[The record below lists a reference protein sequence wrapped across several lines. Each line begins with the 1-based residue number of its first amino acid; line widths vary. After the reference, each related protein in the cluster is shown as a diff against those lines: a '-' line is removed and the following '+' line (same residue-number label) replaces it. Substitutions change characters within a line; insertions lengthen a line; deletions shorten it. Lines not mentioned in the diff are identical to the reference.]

1 MRRTLCFFVLLGCR
15 IDAED
20 VIDLDAVDP
29 DAISTPAPTTEV
41 ADSDE
46 ADDAVEPAADSAVP
60 VVEETGSCDPA
71 AGWVALGFAFPTDA
85 VACGGEQAVRFDA
98 TQGLYVGL
106 VSCGDG
112 FVRMYLSDNIEGPFL
127 PALDL
132 AGHGQD
138 HCELIKPGFSLPNE
152 DDIQSGGCPGCATGV
167 NLPLE
172 GVAGYAR
179 AVLGEQFQPVNPTGA
194 WSWQTSRI
202 DCDVDLSICVP

>member
-1 MRRTLCFFVLLGCR
+1 MRRTLSLLLLLGCR
-15 IDAED
+15 IDAADKIELDLGDPDLLTPPAPD
-20 VIDLDAVDP
+20 VAEADTAAPTDSAEPAVDS
-29 DAISTPAPTTEV
+29 DAPIVEDEPT
-41 ADSDE
+41 
-46 ADDAVEPAADSAVP
+46 
-60 VVEETGSCDPA
+60 CDLTT
-71 AGWVALGFAFPTDA
+71 GWVELGFAFPTDA
-85 VACGGEQAVRFDA
+85 LACSGQQAVRFDA

-112 FVRMYLSDNIEGPFL
+112 FVRMYLSDNLEGPFL

-138 HCELIKPGFSLPNE
+138 HCELIKPGFTLPNE
-152 DDIQSGGCPGCATGV
+152 DDIQSGGCPGCDTSI

-179 AVLGEQFQPVNPTGA
+179 AFLGEPFQSVNPTGQ

-202 DCDVDLSICVP
+202 DCDVDLTICVP